1 MCGRRETFNL
11 HDFRYGLPL
20 GAPGERV
27 LRGQRIRCCPRRKS
41 NPGCGAFVTI
51 LFADALPRLSF
62 TASLLGKL
70 LARLCLG
77 DSINKAWKAA
87 GRVLSV
93 DGAYRLL
100 RRARDG
106 LGEIRTL
113 LLKSSAPPPSRQY
126 DPLLQ
131 TAEHLRCVFDTS
143 ICPIAAFQMAF
154 QLPILG

>member
-1 MCGRRETFNL
+1 MCKRCGTFNL

-20 GAPGERV
+20 ATTGERV

-51 LFADALPRLSF
+51 LFADVLPRHSF

-77 DSINKAWKAA
+77 ESISKAWVAA
-87 GRVLSV
+87 GCALSV

-100 RRARDG
+100 RRARDR
-106 LGEIRTL
+106 LGQIRTL
-113 LLKSSAPPPSRQY
+113 LLNDRPPAISRQS

-131 TAEHLRCVFDTS
+131 TSEHLRCVFES
-143 ICPIAAFQMAF
+143 PSCPIAAFQLAF
-154 QLPILG
+154 QKPILG